1 MLLYITRKFPPSIGG
16 MQRFNYKLSCYLRK
30 TKDFHIISW
39 GGSQLFLPLF
49 LITAFLKTFYYC
61 IFKNVNC
68 IYISDGLLSPFGLV
82 LKKMFCLPVV
92 GTVHG
97 RDIAFNNK
105 IYQKLVPWSLKRL
118 DKILCVSSKLEK
130 ECIKRKI
137 PEHLI
142 EVIPN
147 GIDIEDFECK
157 VTPAHISHFESL
169 AQTSFEKK
177 RILITVG
184 RLVPKKGIHSFL
196 TNILPLVLK
205 KNPGV
210 IYLIVG
216 DGPLEA
222 EIRRIIN
229 DRQLGEHA
237 FLVGKVNMDS
247 HLLPVVYKMAD
258 IFVMPN
264 IPVDNDLEGF
274 GIVALESCASGKPV
288 IASKVDGIPD
298 AIKDGENG
306 ILIQHADYSCFSD
319 KILELLENHGAYREI
334 SQKCK
339 QYVAEHYSW
348 EKIASQY
355 WNIFNALVE
364 QKNRH

>member
-16 MQRFNYKLSCYLRK
+16 MQRFNYKLSFYLRK
-30 TKDFHIISW
+30 TKEFHIISW
-39 GGSQLFLPLF
+39 GGDQLFLPIF
-49 LITAFLKTFYYC
+49 LITAFLKTFYYF
-61 IFKNVNC
+61 IFKTVNC

-82 LKKMFCLPVV
+82 LKKIFGLPVV
-92 GTVHG
+92 GTIHG

-105 IYQKLVPWSLKRL
+105 IYQKIVPWSLKRL
-118 DKILCVSSKLEK
+118 DKIACVSYTLQN
-130 ECIKRKI
+130 ECIKRNI

-147 GIDIEDFECK
+147 GIDIEDFECT
-157 VTPAHISHFESL
+157 VSPAHISHFESL
-169 AQTSFEKK
+169 AQTSFKKK

-184 RLVPKKGIHSFL
+184 RLVPKKGVHSFL
-196 TNILPLVLK
+196 INILPLVVK
-205 KNPGV
+205 KNPDV
-210 IYLIVG
+210 IYLSVG
-216 DGPLEA
+216 EGPLEA
-222 EIRRIIN
+222 EIRTIII
-229 DRQLGEHA
+229 DRQLQEHA
-237 FLVGKVNMDS
+237 FLIGEVGMDS
-247 HLLPVVYKMAD
+247 NLLPAVYNIAD
-258 IFVMPN
+258 IFIMPN

-298 AIKDGENG
+298 AIKNGENG
-306 ILIQHADYSCFSD
+306 ILIQHSDYLYFSE

-348 EKIASQY
+348 GKIANQY
-355 WNIFNALVE
+355 WDIFNCIVE

>member
-16 MQRFNYKLSCYLRK
+16 MQRFNYKLSCYLRN
-30 TKDFHIISW
+30 TQDFYLISW
-39 GGSQLFLPLF
+39 GGSQLFLPFF
-49 LITAFLKTFYYC
+49 LITAFLKTFCYC
-61 IFKNVNC
+61 LFRKVNC

-82 LKKMFCLPVV
+82 LKKMFRLPVV
-92 GTVHG
+92 GTIHG
-97 RDIAFNNK
+97 RDIAFSNK
-105 IYQKLVPWSLKRL
+105 IYQKIVPWSLRRL
-118 DKILCVSSKLEK
+118 DKIACVSHKLQK
-130 ECIKRKI
+130 ECIKRNI
-137 PEHLI
+137 PEHLT

-147 GIDIEDFECK
+147 GIDIEDFECT
-157 VTPAHISHFESL
+157 VNPAHISHFESL
-169 AQTSFEKK
+169 AQTSFKNK

-196 TNILPLVLK
+196 INILPLVVK
-205 KNPGV
+205 KNSDV

-229 DRQLGEHA
+229 DRKLREHA
-237 FLVGKVNMDS
+237 FLIGKVDMDS
-247 HLLPVVYKMAD
+247 HLLPAVYNTAD

-298 AIKDGENG
+298 AIKNGENG
-306 ILIQHADYSCFSD
+306 ILIQHNDYISFSE
-319 KILELLENHGAYREI
+319 KILELLGNHRLYREI

-339 QYVAEHYSW
+339 QYVIEHYSW
-348 EKIASQY
+348 EKIADQY
-355 WNIFNALVE
+355 WAIFNGIVE